1 MVDSIGVLGITSLI
15 LDGSID
21 VPQATFHALAD
32 SIGVQCATF
41 GILAVSFGPSIVSKL
56 RIHLA
61 DLIDL
66 GCA

>member
-1 MVDSIGVLGITSLI
+1 MVDSIDVLGMTFLI

-41 GILAVSFGPSIVSKL
+41 GILAVSFEATRRFKIARPMASG
-56 RIHLA
+56 
-61 DLIDL
+61 
-66 GCA
+66 